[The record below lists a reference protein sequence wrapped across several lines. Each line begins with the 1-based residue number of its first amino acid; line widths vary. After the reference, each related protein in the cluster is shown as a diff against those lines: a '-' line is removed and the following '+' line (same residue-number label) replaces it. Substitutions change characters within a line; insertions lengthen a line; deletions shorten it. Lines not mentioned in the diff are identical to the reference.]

1 MYPDMTRVEELQ
13 SLYSDFHKEVYGFRP
28 HSMSEANWNSEV
40 WLDGVIADLHNG
52 LESRKDSFA
61 GRETMREEGWHVPET
76 EPELIQRAEW
86 LKQERDRE
94 HAEWKANHNV

>member
-1 MYPDMTRVEELQ
+1 MYAAPTHVEELQ

-28 HSMSEANWNSEV
+28 RTMSKENWSSKS
-40 WLDGVIADLHNG
+40 WLDSVIADLHAS

-76 EPELIQRAEW
+76 EPELIQQAEW

-94 HAEWKANHNV
+94 HAEWKVR

>member
-1 MYPDMTRVEELQ
+1 MYAAPTHVEELQ

-28 HSMSEANWNSEV
+28 RTMSKENWNSKS
-40 WLDGVIADLHNG
+40 WLDSVIADLHAS

-76 EPELIQRAEW
+76 EPELIQQAEW

-94 HAEWKANHNV
+94 HAEWKVR

>member
-28 HSMSEANWNSEV
+28 RTMSLANWNSES
-40 WLDGVIADLHNG
+40 WLDSVIADLHAG
-52 LESRKDSFA
+52 LENRKDSFA

-76 EPELIQRAEW
+76 EPELIRQAEW
-86 LKQERDRE
+86 LKQERARE
-94 HAEWKANHNV
+94 RAEWEVTYNV

>member
-1 MYPDMTRVEELQ
+1 MYAQTTHVEELQ

-28 HSMSEANWNSEV
+28 RTMSKENWNSKS
-40 WLDGVIADLHNG
+40 WLDSVIADLHAS
-52 LESRKDSFA
+52 LESRKDSCA

-76 EPELIQRAEW
+76 EPELIQQAEW

-94 HAEWKANHNV
+94 HAEWKVR